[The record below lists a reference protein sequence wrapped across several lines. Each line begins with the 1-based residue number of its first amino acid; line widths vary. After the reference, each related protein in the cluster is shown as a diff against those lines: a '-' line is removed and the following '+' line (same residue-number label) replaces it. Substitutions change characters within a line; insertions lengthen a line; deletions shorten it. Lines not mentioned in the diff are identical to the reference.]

1 MSWLERASRGNTCLP
16 DPLLPLTFITV
27 ALNPSK
33 ALRRGVK
40 NLGTHKEDPS
50 LKKAQDD
57 LSWKL
62 FMLKEK
68 SAIVFMRNH

>member
-1 MSWLERASRGNTCLP
+1 MLSSQTSEALHSLFV
-16 DPLLPLTFITV
+16 L
-27 ALNPSK
+27 LNPSPQS
-33 ALRRGVK
+33 LRGVQ

-57 LSWKL
+57 LSWKR